1 MNRLTPEDWAALES
15 IEHGQCALD
24 AATAARLAPCALIEE
39 KQPGEGRYVLTPAGW
54 HALRQHRRLDPD

>member
-1 MNRLTPEDWAALES
+1 MNHLSPDDWAALER

-24 AATAARLAPCALIEE
+24 AATAGRLSPCALIEE
-39 KQPGEGRYVLTPAGW
+39 KTSGSGRYALTQAGW

>member
-1 MNRLTPEDWAALES
+1 MNRLTADDWATLEA
-15 IEHGQCALD
+15 IEHGRCAVD

-39 KQPGEGRYVLTPAGW
+39 KVPGEGRYALTPAGW